1 MKSCSERTEVR
12 IGARIVA
19 HMIPL
24 ARIVATVA
32 LLACCA
38 VAPRGIGDD
47 DGGVGVLRSRLA
59 DGIAVR
65 TIEVNPQD
73 PRIRV
78 TVATASGFPRGDE
91 PFSSILARYHPI
103 LAVDGA
109 YFSKRTLAPIGDI
122 VVDGHVMYQGMM
134 GTALALT
141 SSGEAVIRRV
151 IPDHAMDWAGYDA
164 VVACGPA
171 LVLNGRIDVDPIGE
185 RFHDPHVMG
194 AARRMGIAVLPGGHL
209 LFVTTDEAVTFGRWA
224 AVMEALGARDALN
237 LDAGASLALAYRGR
251 IIEAPGRRL
260 TNLIVVVPRI

>member
-1 MKSCSERTEVR
+1 MSR
-12 IGARIVA
+12 
-19 HMIPL
+19 L

-32 LLACCA
+32 LLASGVA
-38 VAPRGIGDD
+38 AAPRGIGDD
-47 DGGVGVLRSRLA
+47 DGGVGTMRTRVA
-59 DGIAVR
+59 AGITVR

-91 PFSSILARYHPI
+91 PFGSILARYHPI

-122 VVDGHVMYQGMM
+122 VVDGRVVYQGMM

-141 SSGEAVIRRV
+141 SNGEAVIRRV
-151 IPDHAMDWAGYDA
+151 VPDHAMDWTGYDA

-194 AARRMGIAVLPGGHL
+194 ATRRMGIAVLPGGHL
-209 LFVTTDEAVTFGRWA
+209 LFVTTAEAVTFARWA

-251 IIEAPGRRL
+251 IIESPGRKL
-260 TNLIVVVPRI
+260 TNLIVVVPRMQ